1 MKVKNLNNENFLI
14 QVSRY
19 GFFAEQ
25 FPECFSSE
33 KFSNVVEQLKDTVL
47 EKADK
52 TVVNSLLNTVSENT
66 YY

>member
-1 MKVKNLNNENFLI
+1 MKVKNLNNKNFLI

-33 KFSNVVEQLKDTVL
+33 KFSNAVEQLSIEVEASK
-47 EKADK
+47 KQA
-52 TVVNSLLNTVSENT
+52 S
-66 YY
+66 Y